1 MDKCESDDQH
11 VNKSSRVRY
20 TRAEILEV
28 KKNNVS
34 SIEITDEF
42 SRINAS
48 ILRSAR
54 GRTKPNNPTKSQ
66 GERTRDTSSIILGPQ
81 KRTWN
86 TGCHVSQQPPGRE
99 LSDTNAPTRWPK
111 FSSDHRSSDK
121 HHARAVTDHRKD
133 YRSTDVRGPGH
144 SVRGRD
150 RGSSKHTE
158 GIPFSKNYGK
168 DDRYSRERRISNSHS
183 EDEPEWFSE
192 GPTTVNE
199 TIELGGILEES
210 LECESDLAAN
220 NIEIKSKSEIIGGDK
235 LVKANT
241 STANV
246 FAQQPP
252 GSKSGVFSEIP
263 TKGAIGAAAPLVEN
277 QGSRFKH
284 LFQKNESSD
293 ENTRPSNYSQK
304 QAPLDSINAQLLK
317 LLKGSCGDPS
327 SLHSLE
333 MNSALQV
340 ENKLRS
346 ILLGCSAVAVP
357 SVDHEKK
364 EFSESKPK
372 VLTVEEIEA
381 QLKSPHECLTDVIRP
396 ANTTVGSLPQ
406 ISVPLLIDD
415 QAIKSHGVPIDSS
428 KNDEHFAK
436 PETTSNLVSI
446 LQSLMIKTQHQ
457 RPICSQSMNIHNSS
471 PFGLFS
477 GPMADS
483 VSASGRIN
491 QLQRPDMPRNL
502 ASDVGPPSQGT
513 SFSIDYS
520 VGFLRNLWD
529 GTRDVTYS
537 KPQLQS
543 PALYPD
549 LPRPQPFASGPPGR
563 PIVKGQQNMF
573 SSHIPGR
580 SAGAVYDRNPMSIDS
595 SIQQVSRR
603 LLGMNLKQYH
613 LGSNESSD
621 LLNDSSG
628 ALSCHRLNYG
638 NSFLYQNPSL
648 SLPSTTFFNN
658 ISAYPSL
665 ASTQLQ
671 QQTIANSGRTNN
683 DNLTLLSQLMEWERL
698 KQPSGVNSTF
708 SEIKAKTLEEIER
721 LES

>member
-1 MDKCESDDQH
+1 M
-11 VNKSSRVRY
+11 
-20 TRAEILEV
+20 
-28 KKNNVS
+28 
-34 SIEITDEF
+34 
-42 SRINAS
+42 
-48 ILRSAR
+48 
-54 GRTKPNNPTKSQ
+54 
-66 GERTRDTSSIILGPQ
+66 
-81 KRTWN
+81 
-86 TGCHVSQQPPGRE
+86 
-99 LSDTNAPTRWPK
+99 
-111 FSSDHRSSDK
+111 
-121 HHARAVTDHRKD
+121 
-133 YRSTDVRGPGH
+133 
-144 SVRGRD
+144 
-150 RGSSKHTE
+150 
-158 GIPFSKNYGK
+158 
-168 DDRYSRERRISNSHS
+168 
-183 EDEPEWFSE
+183 FSE

-446 LQSLMIKTQHQ
+446 LQSLMVKTQHQ

-580 SAGAVYDRNPMSIDS
+580 SAGAVYDRNPMSIES

-628 ALSCHRLNYG
+628 ALSCHKLNYG
-638 NSFLYQNPSL
+638 NSSYIKILVCLCHLPLFL
-648 SLPSTTFFNN
+648 TITF
-658 ISAYPSL
+658 
-665 ASTQLQ
+665 QL
-671 QQTIANSGRTNN
+671 TR
-683 DNLTLLSQLMEWERL
+683 
-698 KQPSGVNSTF
+698 V
-708 SEIKAKTLEEIER
+708 
-721 LES
+721 

>member
-502 ASDVGPPSQGT
+502 ASDVGPPSQG
-513 SFSIDYS
+513 
-520 VGFLRNLWD
+520 FLRNLWD

-595 SIQQVSRR
+595 SIQQ
-603 LLGMNLKQYH
+603 
-613 LGSNESSD
+613 
-621 LLNDSSG
+621 
-628 ALSCHRLNYG
+628 
-638 NSFLYQNPSL
+638 
-648 SLPSTTFFNN
+648 
-658 ISAYPSL
+658 AYPSL

>member
-595 SIQQVSRR
+595 SIQQ
-603 LLGMNLKQYH
+603 
-613 LGSNESSD
+613 
-621 LLNDSSG
+621 
-628 ALSCHRLNYG
+628 
-638 NSFLYQNPSL
+638 
-648 SLPSTTFFNN
+648 
-658 ISAYPSL
+658 AYPSL